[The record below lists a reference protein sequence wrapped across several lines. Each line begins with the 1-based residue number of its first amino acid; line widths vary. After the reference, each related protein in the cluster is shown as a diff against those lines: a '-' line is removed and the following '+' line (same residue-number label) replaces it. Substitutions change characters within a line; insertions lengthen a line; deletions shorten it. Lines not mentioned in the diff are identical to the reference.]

1 MLRFKNFLETNPEAT
16 IQMQLDELRNIQ
28 TMASLRP
35 ADRVIIFLGA
45 VFDEGSVAANK
56 VEATHDLLAALAPSE
71 IQQRHLIAGFEWFCG
86 TRYPALTKIFAKV
99 LLQLYEAE
107 LVEEDTF
114 FAWAGDTTRNEFSAE
129 ESMMS
134 YETLESL
141 RMQATPFIKWLQ
153 EAEEE
158 DDEDG
163 EEGEDEDDDEDEE
176 ADLEDSQEA

>member
-1 MLRFKNFLETNPEAT
+1 MLLLEEGMLRFKHFLETNPSAT
-16 IQMQLDELRNIQ
+16 IQQQLDELRNIQ

-35 ADRVIIFLGA
+35 SDRVIIYLGA
-45 VFDEGSVAANK
+45 VFGEDAVGKNQ
-56 VEATHDLLAALAPSE
+56 VEANRDVLAALAPSE

-86 TRYPALTKIFAKV
+86 TRFPSLTKIFAKV

-129 ESMMS
+129 ESMMT
-134 YETLESL
+134 YETLENL
-141 RMQATPFIKWLQ
+141 RTQATPFIKWLQ

-158 DDEDG
+158 G
-163 EEGEDEDDDEDEE
+163 EEDDDEEDDEE
-176 ADLEDSQEA
+176 EEGSDA